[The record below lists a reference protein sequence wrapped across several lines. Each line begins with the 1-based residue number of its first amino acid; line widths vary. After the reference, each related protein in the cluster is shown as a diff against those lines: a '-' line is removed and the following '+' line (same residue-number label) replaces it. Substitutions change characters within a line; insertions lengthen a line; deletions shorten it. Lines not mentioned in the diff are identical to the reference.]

1 MVTDGYA
8 DQNTKRVDGIFFFV
22 VCGCMFRSVGIWE
35 IVCTRRIAPSRC
47 RAFINQ
53 PSCISFHHTRF
64 IHSYSYIFPT
74 TQRIISIKPQSQP
87 QCSTSPLPSSPSLLA
102 PLLLLRRDRPP
113 MPTCKTHTSTML
125 LFHMLTCAVH
135 PSTRSS
141 RLACLSLSPLSS

>member
-53 PSCISFHHTRF
+53 PSCISFHHTRS

-74 TQRIISIKPQSQP
+74 TQRIISHQTTITAKMQYK
-87 QCSTSPLPSSPSLLA
+87 SLAVLA
-102 PLLLLRRDRPP
+102 L
-113 MPTCKTHTSTML
+113 S
-125 LFHMLTCAVH
+125 AGA
-135 PSTRSS
+135 
-141 RLACLSLSPLSS
+141 LAAPEKRQATDANL